1 MEISRADTEGGEESV
16 GFWREGMQPRAFPI
30 EVASWP
36 FDLHHGGEI
45 KPSRCSASSKVKLEV
60 PNQTV
65 ERVILIRREQPNP
78 DDRGIAGN
86 HRRRGRF
93 STIRRLFWRNRSGYR
108 EGKGFVSLSGRYLS
122 CPLVLLMARKRKS
135 EAMGLDEADRTL
147 YSTFC
152 AAANSLSQVYTQA
165 MNQQKISFQAGERH
179 ALNEMDYAGE
189 GSLVSPRSPFQ
200 HQHHQ
205 TTIHLTNTGIQPA
218 SGLFGQPT
226 VGLASRSGHSDQ
238 AKNSVFSNALS
249 SPVCRSLQ
257 PYHLAQGSGLY
268 ANTVIPTGTAGA
280 RNHDPNQNRDTNSLS
295 SNDSSMDIHT
305 DSPPHEAY

>member
-1 MEISRADTEGGEESV
+1 
-16 GFWREGMQPRAFPI
+16 
-30 EVASWP
+30 
-36 FDLHHGGEI
+36 
-45 KPSRCSASSKVKLEV
+45 
-60 PNQTV
+60 
-65 ERVILIRREQPNP
+65 
-78 DDRGIAGN
+78 
-86 HRRRGRF
+86 
-93 STIRRLFWRNRSGYR
+93 
-108 EGKGFVSLSGRYLS
+108 
-122 CPLVLLMARKRKS
+122 MARKRKS

-179 ALNEMDYAGE
+179 ALEKLYQWIVRNHEEGSRVTIADIVTHIQNEMDYAGE

-205 TTIHLTNTGIQPA
+205 TTIHLTNAGIQPA
-218 SGLFGQPT
+218 SGSFGQPT

-268 ANTVIPTGTAGA
+268 ANAVIPTGTAGA